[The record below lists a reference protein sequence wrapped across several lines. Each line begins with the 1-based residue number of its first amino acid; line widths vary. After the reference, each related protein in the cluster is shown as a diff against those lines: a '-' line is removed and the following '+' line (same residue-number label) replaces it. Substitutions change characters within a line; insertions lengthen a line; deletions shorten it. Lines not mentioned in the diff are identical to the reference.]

1 MWIVQYNESAVR
13 LELSLF
19 KIKYSSRVYKTI
31 NIFFSSFPYNDKD
44 SYIGEREAASD
55 YQIVT
60 NFIVNPGYY
69 DNVPED
75 NKKGYDRY
83 DKLYEILQE
92 CDSVVENEEDA
103 MDKLSTVGRRGWKV
117 QGDSNAITVHSV
129 IYNLTDKTALWIPN
143 EHYGEKEYIF
153 KFSVK

>member
-1 MWIVQYNESAVR
+1 MEWVSGTDITDNDESKR
-13 LELSLF
+13 EL
-19 KIKYSSRVYKTI
+19 VVH
-31 NIFFSSFPYNDKD
+31 YNDKD

-143 EHYGEKEYIF
+143 EHYGENEYIF

>member
-1 MWIVQYNESAVR
+1 MEWVSGTDITDNDES
-13 LELSLF
+13 
-19 KIKYSSRVYKTI
+19 K
-31 NIFFSSFPYNDKD
+31 
-44 SYIGEREAASD
+44 RE
-55 YQIVT
+55 
-60 NFIVNPGYY
+60 
-69 DNVPED
+69 
-75 NKKGYDRY
+75 
-83 DKLYEILQE
+83 QE

-143 EHYGEKEYIF
+143 EHYGENEYIF